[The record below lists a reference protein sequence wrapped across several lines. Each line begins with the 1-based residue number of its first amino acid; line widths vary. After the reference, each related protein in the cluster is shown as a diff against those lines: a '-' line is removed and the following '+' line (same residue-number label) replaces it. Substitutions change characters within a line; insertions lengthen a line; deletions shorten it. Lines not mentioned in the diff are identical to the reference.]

1 MRREG
6 IHCVVENREE
16 GNAFETIANV
26 FWRDCIENG
35 LKRSSLSNE
44 EKLCV
49 LNRLIDNLC
58 CHSGENPL

>member
-16 GNAFETIANV
+16 GDAFETIANV
-26 FWRDCIENG
+26 FWRDCIENE
-35 LKRSSLSNE
+35 LKRSSLLNE

-49 LNRLIDNLC
+49 LNQLIDNLC